1 MNLSVTLAEIKA
13 LSIDDR
19 IRLVQA
25 IWDSIEAEAEQLTLT
40 EPQKQELSR
49 RMADH
54 KANPDAVISWE
65 AVKAQ
70 ARARIRR

>member
-13 LSIDDR
+13 LSINDR

-49 RMADH
+49 RVADH
-54 KANPDAVISWE
+54 KANPDAVVSWE
-65 AVKAQ
+65 AVQAQ

>member
-19 IRLVQA
+19 ICLVQA

-54 KANPDAVISWE
+54 KANPDAVVSWE
-65 AVKAQ
+65 TVKTQAQ
-70 ARARIRR
+70 ARITR

>member
-1 MNLSVTLAEIKA
+1 MNLSVTLAEIKG

-25 IWDSIEAEAEQLTLT
+25 IWDSIEAESEQLTIT
-40 EPQKQELSR
+40 ESQKQELSR

-70 ARARIRR
+70 AQARICR

>member
-25 IWDSIEAEAEQLTLT
+25 IWDSIGAESEQLTLT

-54 KANPDAVISWE
+54 KVNPNAVISWE

-70 ARARIRR
+70 AQARIRP

>member
-70 ARARIRR
+70 AQARIRR

>member
-1 MNLSVTLAEIKA
+1 MNLSAKLAEIKA

-25 IWDSIEAEAEQLTLT
+25 IWDSIEAESEQLTLT
-40 EPQKQELSR
+40 EPQKQELLR
-49 RMADH
+49 RIADH
-54 KANPDAVISWE
+54 KINPNAVISWE
-65 AVKAQ
+65 AVKTE